1 MQAQPYADTEGR
13 RTDYTM
19 KLNLDDWQK
28 KFIETEGDKILL
40 TGRQVGKSVICGIDA
55 GEWGIKQTKPTD
67 ILMIAPTE
75 RQAYALFE
83 KTLGYMLDT
92 YPKQICTDSKRKAT
106 KTKFELKNGIR
117 YWCLPVGLSG
127 LGIRFLTIGR
137 LYADEASRIPQDVWA
152 AVSPMLLTTAGAKV
166 YLSTGWGNEG
176 EFADAWNNLRGAYNS
191 FTRFTIS
198 SEKCVRERVI
208 SETWTIQQRDKALE
222 FLAQEKA
229 KMSKL
234 EYAQEYEGILL
245 DEIRQ
250 FFPTML
256 IKRCMEIDRDNQV
269 LQQLPHHGKLRALGT
284 DIARMGGDETAH
296 IGLETGTCM
305 HNYFQIYQENRQN
318 TRLTEVAREM
328 IDLDR
333 AKEFNRIFIDDGG
346 LGSGVVDMLLESRCR
361 RKVRAINNAT
371 WIYSNDKQHK
381 KIMKEHLYNNLLS
394 LMEQGKMHL
403 YKDNDLFESLHSIQ
417 AEYHDGKMRIFGKY
431 SHLTEALVRA
441 AWINREKGLNLWIA

>member
-1 MQAQPYADTEGR
+1 MRIQ
-13 RTDYTM
+13 
-19 KLNLDDWQK
+19 LDDWQK

-40 TGRQVGKSVICGIDA
+40 TGRQVGKSVTCGIDA

-67 ILMIAPTE
+67 ILMMAPTE

-83 KTLGYMLDT
+83 KTMGYLLDE
-92 YPKQICTDSKRKAT
+92 YPKQVCVDSKRKAT
-106 KTKFELKNGIR
+106 KTKFELKNGVR
-117 YWCLPVGLSG
+117 YWCLPVGLAG

-152 AVSPMLLTTAGAKV
+152 AVTPMLLTTGGSKV

-176 EFADAWNNLRGAYNS
+176 EFADAWNNVRNAYSS

-198 SEKCVRERVI
+198 SEKCIRERPI
-208 SETWTIQQRDKALE
+208 CETWTERQRDKALE
-222 FLAQEKA
+222 ILAQEKA
-229 KMSKL
+229 RMSKL

-250 FFPTML
+250 FFPTKL
-256 IKRCMEIDRDNQV
+256 IRQCMDIDRDKQV
-269 LQQLPHHGKLRALGT
+269 LRQLPHQGKLRSLGT

-296 IGLETGTCM
+296 IGLETDTGRN
-305 HNYFQIYQENRQN
+305 NYYQIYQDNMQD
-318 TRLTEVAREM
+318 TRLTEVARDIISM
-328 IDLDR
+328 DR
-333 AKEFNRIFIDDGG
+333 EKWYNRIYIDDGG

-371 WIYSNDKQHK
+371 WVYSNDKQHK
-381 KIMKEHLYNNLLS
+381 RIMKEHLYNNLLA
-394 LMEQGKMHL
+394 LMEQGKIHL
-403 YKDNDLFESLHSIQ
+403 YKNNNLFESLHSIQ

-431 SHLTEALVRA
+431 AHLTEALIRA
-441 AWINREKGLNLWIA
+441 AWINREKGLNVWIA